1 MQHNYQKSFAF
12 TDDLIIDNFAGG
24 GGASLGI
31 EMALG
36 RPVDIAINHDPQA
49 IKMHELN
56 HSQTHHYCESVWDVD
71 PREAVGNNKVKLA
84 WFSPDCT
91 HFSKAKGGKPV
102 EKKIRGLAWVA
113 IRWAATVKPKVIM
126 LENVE
131 EFITWGP
138 VVDGQPC
145 KKRKGKTFRA
155 FTKALN
161 RLGYQ
166 VEYRVLRACDFG
178 APTIR
183 KRLLMIA
190 RCDGEPIVWPT
201 PTHGPIGSGLI
212 PYRTAAEII
221 DWSIPCPSIFERKRP
236 LAENTLKRIAKGL
249 DKFVFNNSSPFI
261 IQTGYGERK
270 GQQPRVPDIGSPLGT
285 VVAGGVKHAVVTP
298 YIARIGHTGFGGDRM
313 QYSMQKPLTTIT
325 SKNEH
330 MVVAPLLDRQFG
342 TSSGNTVERPLGT
355 VMPDGSGKTALVSAF
370 LAKHFG
376 GMTGVSL
383 ETPFPT
389 ITGRGT
395 QNQIVTA
402 ALSKEQKSDQ
412 VRAFLIKYYGTNV
425 GLSLNDSL
433 HTVTNKDRFGLVT
446 IEGQDY
452 HIVDIGMRM
461 LSPREL
467 YRAQGFPD
475 WYSFDCLNKTQ
486 AVAKCGNSVSPVVA
500 KALVEANIGA
510 KSKARRRTA

>member
-1 MQHNYQKSFAF
+1 MYHNYQKSFAF
-12 TDDLIIDNFAGG
+12 TDELIVDNFAGG

-36 RPVDIAINHDPQA
+36 RPVDIAINHDDKA
-49 IKMHELN
+49 ILMHELN
-56 HSQTHHYCESVWDVD
+56 HPQTEHYCESVWDVD
-71 PREAVGNNKVKLA
+71 PRKVVAGNKVGLA
-84 WFSPDCT
+84 WFSPDCK
-91 HFSKAKGGKPV
+91 HFSKARGGVPA

-113 IRWAATVKPKVIM
+113 IRWAATVKPRVIM

-131 EFITWGP
+131 EFATWGP
-138 VVDGQPC
+138 LIDGQPC
-145 KKRKGKTFRA
+145 KKRKGHTFNS
-155 FTKALN
+155 FTNALN

-166 VEYRVLRACDFG
+166 VEYKTLRACDYG

-183 KRLLMIA
+183 KRLFMIA
-190 RCDGEPIVWPT
+190 RCDGKPIVWPQ
-201 PTHGPIGSGLI
+201 PTHGEKGSNLK
-212 PYRTAAEII
+212 PYKTAADII

-236 LAENTLKRIAKGL
+236 LAENTLKRIAKGMQ
-249 DKFVFNNSSPFI
+249 KFVFDNPKPFI
-261 IQTGYGERK
+261 
-270 GQQPRVPDIGSPLGT
+270 V
-285 VVAGGVKHAVVTP
+285 
-298 YIARIGHTGFGGDRM
+298 RIGQNGFGGDRLS
-313 QYSMQKPLTTIT
+313 YPIEKPLTTIT

-330 MVVAPLLDRQFG
+330 LLVTPILDRQFG
-342 TSSGNTVERPLGT
+342 NGQGNTVEKPLGT
-355 VMPDGSGKTALVSAF
+355 VMPDGSGKTALVAAF

-376 GMTGVSL
+376 GVTGVGV

-402 ALSKEQKSDQ
+402 SLAKTNSNHASE
-412 VRAFLIKYYGTNV
+412 VRAFLIKYYSSNIGTKI
-425 GLSLNDSL
+425 DEPL
-433 HTVTNKDRFGLVT
+433 HTVSTKDRFGLVT

-452 HIVDIGMRM
+452 QIVDIGMRM

-467 YRAQGFPD
+467 YRAQGFTD

-500 KALVEANIGA
+500 KALVEANMVE
-510 KSKARRRTA
+510 KKQSRRKAA